1 LGFDPTVILVN
12 LRPLLAGAWMTLFV
26 SFLAIGIGIV
36 GGLALCFALLSKRR
50 GLRAAARAYVSFFRG
65 TPLLGQLLMA
75 YYFLP
80 QLIGLDLPPLV
91 AAIGALALNT
101 SAFQAE
107 IYRGAALALPGGQ
120 IEAAR
125 VLGISTWQTR
135 RTIVIPQMMRL
146 ALPSLINETISI
158 LKNSSLISV
167 IAVTDLIRVSQQ
179 IVAVSFR
186 PTEIYL
192 AAALLYLGMTLILA
206 TAGRTAER
214 RLGKHV

>member
-1 LGFDPTVILVN
+1 MGFDPTVILAN

-50 GLRAAARAYVSFFRG
+50 VLRAAARAYVSFFRG

-80 QLIGLDLPPLV
+80 PLIGLDLPPLV

-107 IYRGAALALPGGQ
+107 IYRGAALALPAGQ

-186 PTEIYL
+186 PTEIYV
-192 AAALLYLGMTLILA
+192 AAAFLYLGMTLMLA
-206 TAGRTAER
+206 AAGRTAER

>member
-1 LGFDPTVILVN
+1 LGFDPTIIFAN

-26 SFLAIGIGIV
+26 SFLAIGIGIA
-36 GGLALCFALLSKRR
+36 GGLALCFALLSKHRV
-50 GLRAAARAYVSFFRG
+50 LRIAARAYVSFFRG

-80 QLIGLDLPPLV
+80 PLIGLDLPPLV

-101 SAFQAE
+101 TAFQAE

-125 VLGISTWQTR
+125 VLGISTWQTK

-146 ALPSLINETISI
+146 ALPSLANETISI

-192 AAALLYLGMTLILA
+192 AAALLYLGMTLMLA
-206 TAGRTAER
+206 AAGRTAER